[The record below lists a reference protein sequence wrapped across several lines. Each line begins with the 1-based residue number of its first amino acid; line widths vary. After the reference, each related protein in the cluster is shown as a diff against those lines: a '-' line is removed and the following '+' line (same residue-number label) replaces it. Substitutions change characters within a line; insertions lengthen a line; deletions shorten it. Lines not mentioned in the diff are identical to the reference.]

1 MNPMIIWQIVVM
13 IASIVIS
20 YALQPK
26 PLQPKAATADDFNL
40 PTTEDGTP
48 KVVVFGDVW
57 LTSWCVI
64 GVGNYRNQAIIKK
77 QSGLFGSKKTTT
89 GYRYFM
95 SLHMGIC
102 LGLDDLVEIK
112 VSDKTA
118 WKGTVSSANRSTIS
132 INQPNLFGGDE
143 AEGGI
148 QGSMIIMRGA
158 VDQPAL
164 EELEM
169 MYGTIIQEGYYKK
182 TGAEPPG
189 SPGIWIPPIIEPA
202 VVPAYRGCVTFFYDG
217 LICSNS
223 PYPKPWSFR
232 VRRTTSNWDDT
243 TWYPEKA
250 TIWLSDNQIKAMNA
264 AHIIYEAQTNRVWGR
279 GFASS
284 QIDGASFKAAA
295 DQLYTEGFGLCL
307 AWRRQDSIQA
317 FIQEVLDHIGAA
329 MFVDRMTGLWR
340 LDLIRDNYNVATLP
354 SFNFSTG
361 LLRVEEDNNAS
372 NDLVTN
378 QTIISYIDPITNESR
393 PARAENLAAIQRNGI
408 ILENKSYN
416 GLPTIDIAGRVAARD
431 MKIAQSGLKRFK
443 LVFDRRAFNIQP
455 MSVFK
460 LELPERGISSI
471 VVRAIR
477 VDHDTVTNGEITV
490 SALQDVFGLP
500 ATNFIQDQP
509 SLWQPPNLDPVQIT
523 IVKLFEI
530 PYAQLLENFTV
541 EDIGRMTNQS
551 YLMPLARKPNT
562 LQQDFN
568 ILAKTLS
575 DSAYVDVG
583 EGQYIFNAPLAEPMP
598 VGTSSV
604 LVTLTQTI
612 DESIVSIGQCVL
624 IDDEIF
630 RVDAVLNTGNQ
641 VMLARGCI
649 DTVPKAHS
657 LNTTVW
663 FYGDVATAAERS
675 FTAGQAVNL
684 KLLSR
689 TTNGEFSEVSGNVLS
704 ITGQNR
710 IARPYPPANVL
721 LNDLSYP
728 ATLSTLTKVSWRYR
742 NRVTQ
747 GTTIMDQVAAAS
759 ALESGVTYSI
769 KLYKKTSTGG
779 SFTQIAEKSGLTDST
794 VYINPAP
801 EQTGTTLTAD
811 FSSAIAIR
819 VELYAVL
826 NSLESLQKHVIDVDI
841 VA

>member
-1 MNPMIIWQIVVM
+1 MWIQIALFV
-13 IASIVIS
+13 ASLIIS

-26 PLQPKAATADDFNL
+26 PLQPKAATADDFDL

-48 KVVVFGDVW
+48 KVVIFGDVW

-64 GVGNYRNQAIIKK
+64 GVGNYRNKGIYKK
-77 QSGLFGSKKTTT
+77 QKGLFGSKRVKT
-89 GYRYFM
+89 GYKYFM
-95 SLHMGIC
+95 SLHMGVS

-118 WKGTVSSANRSTIS
+118 WKGSISSANISTIS

-158 VDQPAL
+158 ADQPAL
-164 EELEM
+164 PELQAMLGE
-169 MYGTIIQEGYYKK
+169 
-182 TGAEPPG
+182 
-189 SPGIWIPPIIEPA
+189 
-202 VVPAYRGCVTFFYDG
+202 VPAYRGCVTFFYDG

-232 VRRTTSNWDDT
+232 ARRTASNWDGG

-250 TIWLSDNQIKAMNA
+250 TIWMSDNQIKAMNP

-284 QIDGASFKAAA
+284 QIDVASFKATA

-340 LDLIRDNYNVATLP
+340 LDLIRDNYDVATLP

-361 LLRVEEDNNAS
+361 LLRIEEDNNAS

-393 PARAENLAAIQRNGI
+393 PARAENLAAIQRHGI
-408 ILENKSYN
+408 ILQNKNYN

-431 MKIAQSGLKRFK
+431 MKVAQSGLKRFK
-443 LVFDRRAFNIQP
+443 VVLDRRAYALQP
-455 MSVFK
+455 ASVFK
-460 LELPERGISSI
+460 LELPERGINSI
-471 VVRAIR
+471 VVRAVR
-477 VDHDTVTNGEITV
+477 VEHDAMTNGEITV
-490 SALQDVFGLP
+490 TAVQDVFGLP
-500 ATNFIQDQP
+500 TTNFIQDQP
-509 SLWQPPNLDPVQIT
+509 SLWQPPNLDPVQVA
-523 IVKLFEI
+523 IVKLLEI
-530 PYAQLLENFTV
+530 PYAQLLEDFTV
-541 EDIGRMTNQS
+541 EDIGRMTNQA
-551 YLMPLARKPNT
+551 YFMPLARKPNT

-575 DSAYVDVG
+575 DSAYIDVG
-583 EGQYIFNAPLAEPMP
+583 EGQYIFNASLAEAMP
-598 VGTSSV
+598 LGASSV

-612 DESIVSIGQCVL
+612 DESIVNVGQGVL

-657 LNTTVW
+657 LNTMVW

-675 FTAGQAVNL
+675 FTGGQVVNL

-689 TTNGEFSEVSGNVLS
+689 TTTGEFSEASANVLS

-721 LNDLSYP
+721 LNDVAYP
-728 ATLSTLTKVSWRYR
+728 STVSALTKVSWRYR
-742 NRVTQ
+742 NRIAQGASIVDQQAVT
-747 GTTIMDQVAAAS
+747 TAIEAD
-759 ALESGVTYSI
+759 VTYSI
-769 KLYKKTSTGG
+769 KLYKKTASGG
-779 SFTQIAEKSGLTDST
+779 SLSLVAEKSGMTDST
-794 VYINPAP
+794 VYINPTP

-811 FSSAIAIR
+811 FSNAIAIR
-819 VELYAVL
+819 IELYAVL

-841 VA
+841 VV

>member
-1 MNPMIIWQIVVM
+1 MIG
-13 IASIVIS
+13 
-20 YALQPK
+20 L
-26 PLQPKAATADDFNL
+26 
-40 PTTEDGTP
+40 
-48 KVVVFGDVW
+48 
-57 LTSWCVI
+57 
-64 GVGNYRNQAIIKK
+64 GNYRNKGIYKK
-77 QSGLFGSKKTTT
+77 QKGLFGSKRTKT

-95 SLHMGIC
+95 SLHMGVS

-118 WKGTVSSANRSTIS
+118 WKGTISTANRSTIS

-158 VDQPAL
+158 ADQPAL
-164 EELEM
+164 AELEM
-169 MYGTIIQEGYYKK
+169 MYGTVIREGYYENV
-182 TGAEPPG
+182 GVDYPG
-189 SPGIWIPPIIEPA
+189 SKGDWVPPIIEPA
-202 VVPAYRGCVTFFYDG
+202 AVPAYRGCVTFFYDG

-232 VRRTTSNWDDT
+232 ARRTISNWDGA

-250 TIWLSDNQIKAMNA
+250 TIWMSNNQIKAMNP

-284 QIDGASFKAAA
+284 QIDVASFKATA

-340 LDLIRDNYNVATLP
+340 LDLIRDNYDVATLP

-361 LLRVEEDNNAS
+361 LLRIEEDNNAS

-393 PARAENLAAIQRNGI
+393 PARAENLAAIQRHGI
-408 ILENKSYN
+408 ILQNKNYN

-431 MKIAQSGLKRFK
+431 MKVAQSGLKRFK
-443 LVFDRRAFNIQP
+443 VVLDRSAYALQP
-455 MSVFK
+455 ASVFK
-460 LELPERGISSI
+460 LELPERGINSI
-471 VVRAIR
+471 VVRAVR
-477 VDHDTVTNGEITV
+477 VEHDSITNGEITV
-490 SALQDVFGLP
+490 TAVQDVFGLP

-523 IVKLFEI
+523 IVKLLEI

-541 EDIGRMTNQS
+541 EDIGRMTNQA

-583 EGQYIFNAPLAEPMP
+583 EGQYIFNASLAEAVPL
-598 VGTSSV
+598 GASSV

-612 DESIVSIGQCVL
+612 DESIVSVGQCVL

-657 LNTTVW
+657 LNTMVW
-663 FYGDVATAAERS
+663 FYGDVATAAERT
-675 FTAGQAVNL
+675 FTGGQVVNL

-689 TTNGEFSEVSGNVLS
+689 TTTGEFSEASANVLS

-721 LNDLSYP
+721 LNDVAYP
-728 ATLSTLTKVSWRYR
+728 ATVSALNKVSWRFR
-742 NRVTQ
+742 NRVVQ
-747 GTTIMDQVAAAS
+747 GTSIVDQQAVTTVI
-759 ALESGVTYSI
+759 EVGVTYSI
-769 KLYKKTSTGG
+769 KLYKKTSSGG
-779 SFTQIAEKSGLTDST
+779 SFALVAEKSGMTDST
-794 VYINPAP
+794 IYINPVP
-801 EQTGTTLTAD
+801 DQTGTTLIAD
-811 FSSAIAIR
+811 FSNAVAIR
-819 VELYAVL
+819 IELYAVL
-826 NSLESLQKHVIDVDI
+826 NSFESLQKHVIDVDI
-841 VA
+841 LV

>member
-1 MNPMIIWQIVVM
+1 MWIQIALFV
-13 IASIVIS
+13 ASLIIS

-26 PLQPKAATADDFNL
+26 PLQPKAATIDDFDL

-48 KVVVFGDVW
+48 KIVIFGDVW
-57 LTSWCVI
+57 LNSWCVI
-64 GVGNYRNQAIIKK
+64 GLGNYRNQGIYKK
-77 QSGLFGSKKTTT
+77 QKGLFGSKRTKT

-95 SLHMGIC
+95 SLHMGVS
-102 LGLDDLVEIK
+102 LGIDDLVEIK

-118 WKGTVSSANRSTIS
+118 WKGTISSANRSTIS

-158 VDQPAL
+158 ADQPAL
-164 EELEM
+164 AELEM
-169 MYGTIIQEGYYKK
+169 MYGTVIREGYYENV
-182 TGAEPPG
+182 GVDYPG
-189 SPGIWIPPIIEPA
+189 SKGDWVPPIIEPA
-202 VVPAYRGCVTFFYDG
+202 AVPAYRGCVTFFYDG

-232 VRRTTSNWDDT
+232 ARRTTSNWDGG

-250 TIWLSDNQIKAMNA
+250 TIWMSDNQIKAMNA

-284 QIDGASFKAAA
+284 QIDVASFRATA

-340 LDLIRDNYNVATLP
+340 LDLIRDNYDVATLP

-361 LLRVEEDNNAS
+361 LLRIEEDNNAS

-393 PARAENLAAIQRNGI
+393 PARAENLAAIQRHGI
-408 ILENKSYN
+408 ILQNKNYN

-431 MKIAQSGLKRFK
+431 MKVAQSGLKRFK
-443 LVFDRRAFNIQP
+443 VVLDRGAYALQP
-455 MSVFK
+455 ASVFK
-460 LELPERGISSI
+460 LELPERSINSI
-471 VVRAIR
+471 VVRAVR
-477 VDHDTVTNGEITV
+477 VEHDSITNGEITV
-490 SALQDVFGLP
+490 TAVQDVFGLP

-523 IVKLFEI
+523 IVKLLEI

-541 EDIGRMTNQS
+541 EDIGRMTNQA
-551 YLMPLARKPNT
+551 YLMPLAHKPNT

-575 DSAYVDVG
+575 DSVFVDVG
-583 EGQYIFNAPLAEPMP
+583 EGQYIFNASLAEAVPL
-598 VGTSSV
+598 GASSV

-612 DESIVSIGQCVL
+612 DESIVSVGQCVL

-675 FTAGQAVNL
+675 FTGGQVVNF

-689 TTNGEFSEVSGNVLS
+689 TTTGEFSEASANVLS

-721 LNDLSYP
+721 LNDVAYP
-728 ATLSTLTKVSWRYR
+728 STVNALTKVSWHYR
-742 NRVTQ
+742 NRIAQGASIVDQQAVT
-747 GTTIMDQVAAAS
+747 TAIEA
-759 ALESGVTYSI
+759 GVTYSI
-769 KLYKKTSTGG
+769 KLYKKTASGG
-779 SFTQIAEKSGLTDST
+779 SFSLVAEKSGMTDST
-794 VYINPAP
+794 VHINPAP
-801 EQTGTTLTAD
+801 EQTGTTLIAD
-811 FSSAIAIR
+811 FSNAVAIR
-819 VELYAVL
+819 IELYAVL

-841 VA
+841 VV